1 MKEYRFILLGFLII
15 VTVSLFIILKDIS
28 GLNEKNS
35 TIVSDIEQMK
45 HRITALEQ
53 DKTMQK
59 ITDLKAENAALR
71 KQIEVLVAELNLANK
86 EAASSKQQIIQ
97 DVKPAAK
104 QAVTQETTVAAGTT
118 VASGNKG
125 FLKK

>member
-1 MKEYRFILLGFLII
+1 
-15 VTVSLFIILKDIS
+15 
-28 GLNEKNS
+28 
-35 TIVSDIEQMK
+35 
-45 HRITALEQ
+45 
-53 DKTMQK
+53 MQK